1 MDIIQQNLFCLIR
14 SGVFNHDVQ
23 LEPMSAFKWNK
34 LYQLAMM
41 HDVPLQVYK
50 GILKCQKQFFFQM
63 TAQQQQLWEKTAKE
77 YHERAEMLD
86 DDFLRADHL
95 TNPVLNHQ
103 LQNILDDEN
112 SDIYT
117 RQLLLKIISIARH
130 TLNEG
135 LPVRLI
141 IDLGVYLQENT
152 HRTDFM
158 MLQSWLKKL
167 RFEQMAQLEGTML
180 VMMFGFRK
188 DEIPFLQGDIDQK
201 AEQVAQELIDF
212 SNMRIQNFYFSQD
225 SESIFVHTSNSS
237 ALISHLKRSA
247 RYFRYLPSE
256 ITTNFFASFAH
267 SLSHI
272 EE

>member
-1 MDIIQQNLFCLIR
+1 MDIIQQNFFRLIR
-14 SGVFNHDVQ
+14 CGVFNHDEQ
-23 LEPMSAFKWNK
+23 LEPMSAFKWGK

-63 TAQQQQLWEKTAKE
+63 TDQQKQLWEKTANEYKE
-77 YHERAEMLD
+77 RTELMD

-117 RQLLLKIISIARH
+117 RQLLLKIISIVRH

-141 IDLGVYLQENT
+141 VELGVYLQENY
-152 HRTDFM
+152 HHTDFI
-158 MLQSWLKKL
+158 MLQKWLKKL
-167 RFEQMAQLEGTML
+167 RFDQMAQLEGTML
-180 VMMFGFRK
+180 VLMFGFK
-188 DEIPFLQGDIDQK
+188 KEEIPFLQGDVNQK
-201 AEQVAQELIDF
+201 AEQVAQELMEF
-212 SNMRIQNFYFSQD
+212 SNMRMQNFYFSQG
-225 SESIFVHTSNSS
+225 SEIFVHTSNGS